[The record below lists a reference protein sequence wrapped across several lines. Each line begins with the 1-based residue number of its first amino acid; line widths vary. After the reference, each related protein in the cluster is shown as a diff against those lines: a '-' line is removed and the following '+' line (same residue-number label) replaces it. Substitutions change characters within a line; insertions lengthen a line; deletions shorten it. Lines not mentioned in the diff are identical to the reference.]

1 MFHVAKEERQS
12 LLPGD
17 KLRSR
22 RGTFILWRDVDL
34 VDGALTAEAM
44 GWMVAVERKCLPWL
58 LDNIYSVYHYSLLH
72 TFNITSV
79 YNSFSSK
86 ISSS

>member
-1 MFHVAKEERQS
+1 MRERVFHVAKEERQS

-58 LDNIYSVYHYSLLH
+58 L
-72 TFNITSV
+72 
-79 YNSFSSK
+79 
-86 ISSS
+86 